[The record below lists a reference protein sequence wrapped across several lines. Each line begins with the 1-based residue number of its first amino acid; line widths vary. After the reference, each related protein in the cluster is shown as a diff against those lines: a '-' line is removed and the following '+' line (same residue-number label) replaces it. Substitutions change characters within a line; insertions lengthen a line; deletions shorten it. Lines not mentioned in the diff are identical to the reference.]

1 MLVMEN
7 VYETTPLHSLLA
19 TIASVLEEAG
29 LHWWE
34 NMQIQLELLKNEKED
49 YHNDMVFNNL

>member
-7 VYETTPLHSLLA
+7 FHETTPVRSLLA

-34 NMQIQLELLKNEKED
+34 NMQIQSLNYLKWKRG
-49 YHNDMVFNNL
+49 LS